1 MRLDLLRTTE
11 FLDFLNRKKLP
22 DKFEYSHLELWE
34 VIKKDGKKKIVLKKG
49 YKDAKRKFRAV

>member
-22 DKFEYSHLELWE
+22 AKFEYRHLELWE